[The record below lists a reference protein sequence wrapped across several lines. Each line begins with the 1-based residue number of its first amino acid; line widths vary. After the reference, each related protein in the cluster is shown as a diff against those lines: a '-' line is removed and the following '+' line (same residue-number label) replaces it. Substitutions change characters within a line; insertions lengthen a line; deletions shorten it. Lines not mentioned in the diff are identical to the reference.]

1 MLRGLDPRRHE
12 LLKRESPR
20 TLFGINRQHNE
31 GHSLARQ
38 QEDSREPLLLQY
50 RRLYDAQRGISA
62 CGRDLHRR
70 PIGGRAGTSLL
81 QVLS

>member
-12 LLKRESPR
+12 LLERESPR
-20 TLFGINRQHNE
+20 TLFGFNLATYEGIHISSQRQ
-31 GHSLARQ
+31 
-38 QEDSREPLLLQY
+38 DSREPLPLQC

-62 CGRDLHRR
+62 CGCDLHRR